1 MKLRLVLVPLIV
13 ATVGVVGIQ
22 GTASSAPLTKQNFTL
37 TSDNPELP
45 GGTVVASGAI
55 NATGED
61 VAISD
66 TVDQFVFPDG
76 TLTIVHARVRGK
88 EDFNPNTC
96 TGTFRETG
104 DYVISEGTGHTR
116 ASPAAAPT
124 GSSDKP
130 MAVVALRRAASPS
143 RPGAPSTFPTRS
155 PRPSRLHTRRT
166 HWAIASSRLGR
177 VNRSRSS
184 CRSGR
189 QGSRTPL
196 STFSTVRS
204 SGHAGSSFTSCALT
218 SACSVASS
226 R

>member
-37 TSDNPELP
+37 TSDNIEVP

-66 TVDQFVFPDG
+66 TEDRFVFPDG

-96 TGTFRETG
+96 TGTFREA
-104 DYVISEGTGHTR
+104 GTTSSAR
-116 ASPAAAPT
+116 A
-124 GSSDKP
+124 
-130 MAVVALRRAASPS
+130 LASTK
-143 RPGAPSTFPTRS
+143 A
-155 PRPSRLHTRRT
+155 
-166 HWAIASSRLGR
+166 
-177 VNRSRSS
+177 
-184 CRSGR
+184 
-189 QGSRTPL
+189 
-196 STFSTVRS
+196 
-204 SGHAGSSFTSCALT
+204 
-218 SACSVASS
+218 
-226 R
+226 

>member
-37 TSDNPELP
+37 TSDNIEVP

-66 TVDQFVFPDG
+66 TEDQFVFPDG

-88 EDFNPNTC
+88 EHFNPNTC

-104 DYVISEGTGHTR
+104 DYVISEGTASTK

-124 GSSDKP
+124 GSSDTP
-130 MAVVALRRAASPS
+130 MAVVALRRAAFTITA
-143 RPGAPSTFPTRS
+143 R
-155 PRPSRLHTRRT
+155 
-166 HWAIASSRLGR
+166 
-177 VNRSRSS
+177 
-184 CRSGR
+184 
-189 QGSRTPL
+189 GSINLPN
-196 STFSTVRS
+196 
-204 SGHAGSSFTSCALT
+204 A
-218 SACSVASS
+218 
-226 R
+226 